1 MMRDHHL
8 SGEKRGK
15 EYQAEYSF
23 DEDVIKSKQCKLEF
37 VLDKASKDGTV
48 RYAILDLVSMIRSST
63 RESATA
69 SAILSRSSPRSPTPP
84 TLPNSSA

>member
-1 MMRDHHL
+1 MRDHHL

-37 VLDKASKDGTV
+37 VLDKATKDGTV
-48 RYAILDLVSMIRSST
+48 MYAILDLVSTTRSSI
-63 RESATA
+63 RELATT
-69 SAILSRSSPRSPTPP
+69 SVTLSRSSPRSSTPP
-84 TLPNSSA
+84 TSPSLSA

>member
-1 MMRDHHL
+1 MRDHHL

-37 VLDKASKDGTV
+37 VLDKATKDGTV
-48 RYAILDLVSMIRSST
+48 RYAILDLVSTTRSSI
-63 RESATA
+63 RESATT
-69 SAILSRSSPRSPTPP
+69 SVTLSRSSPRSSTPP
-84 TLPNSSA
+84 TSPSSSA